1 MGRHDVV
8 DMRARRIKARAT
20 ARENY
25 SSSLMSNAKW
35 RILFRALEDAGIE
48 AVCAAKFVNNEEELS
63 PAFPDLYPPYA
74 YIDLWN
80 VYPLVEI
87 EWIEFRRTYKRK
99 RWDNL
104 PAETLTQ
111 DLDAIR
117 IAIER
122 TGKRFPLEVSEEAI
136 RVVGHLK

>member
-1 MGRHDVV
+1 
-8 DMRARRIKARAT
+8 
-20 ARENY
+20 
-25 SSSLMSNAKW
+25 MSNAKW

-48 AVCAAKFVNNEEELS
+48 AVCAAKFVSGDEVLS
-63 PAFPDLYPPYA
+63 PVYPNLHPHYA

-87 EWIEFRRTYKRK
+87 EWIEFRRSYKRK

-117 IAIER
+117 IAIDGI
-122 TGKRFPLEVSEEAI
+122 GKRFPLEVSEDAI
-136 RVVGHLK
+136 RIVGHVK

>member
-8 DMRARRIKARAT
+8 DMHARRVKAGAI

-48 AVCAAKFVNNEEELS
+48 AVCAAKFVSDEEVLS
-63 PAFPDLYPPYA
+63 PAFPDLHPPYA

-87 EWIEFRRTYKRK
+87 EWIEFRRSYKRK
-99 RWDNL
+99 PWDHL
-104 PAETLTQ
+104 PAETLNQ
-111 DLDAIR
+111 NLDAIR
-117 IAIER
+117 IAIEG
-122 TGKRFPLEVSEEAI
+122 TGKQFPLEVSEEAI
-136 RVVGHLK
+136 RVVGHVK

>member
-1 MGRHDVV
+1 MGRHDVL
-8 DMRARRIKARAT
+8 DMRARRIKAGAT
-20 ARENY
+20 ARKSY

-35 RILFRALEDAGIE
+35 RILFRALEGAGIE
-48 AVCAAKFVNNEEELS
+48 AVCAAKFVSGEEVLS
-63 PAFPDLYPPYA
+63 PVFPDLHPPYA
-74 YIDLWN
+74 FIELWN

-87 EWIEFRRTYKRK
+87 EWIEFRRSYERK

-117 IAIER
+117 IAIEG
-122 TGKRFPLEVSEEAI
+122 TGKRFPLEVSEDTI
-136 RVVGHLK
+136 RVVGHVK